1 MLRGAA
7 RVLTGTS
14 HYFKADFIERY
25 DERAQA
31 DPSVM
36 RKGKC
41 LLDAVAASSPRTA
54 QEWRGSP
61 VPGGLDVAG
70 RGLKG
75 KGEDQRIF
83 ESLKTG
89 EIEMPLWGVSLDR
102 SIAESYGKRFLFL
115 IDGPFHGVAAWRI
128 SDSRERHGFGR
139 NPGLNRKTQAPLW
152 VCDGGQPAAG
162 RFRLVVERE
171 RLGSGV
177 WGQIRGES
185 GRYAS
190 ESWDPRASSWGRFSV
205 NDRANAPHDRGSRM
219 ETSAIVR
226 PLRDAACAGTLFE
239 GVAKRAQL
247 KDRLGRTDRRN
258 ACVTLFALKETLD
271 GNGN

>member
-1 MLRGAA
+1 MSDYELLREACALWQSGRDDGSSLLRGAA

-75 KGEDQRIF
+75 KDEDQQIF

-89 EIEMPLWGVSLDR
+89 DR
-102 SIAESYGKRFLFL
+102 
-115 IDGPFHGVAAWRI
+115 
-128 SDSRERHGFGR
+128 
-139 NPGLNRKTQAPLW
+139 
-152 VCDGGQPAAG
+152 
-162 RFRLVVERE
+162 
-171 RLGSGV
+171 
-177 WGQIRGES
+177 
-185 GRYAS
+185 
-190 ESWDPRASSWGRFSV
+190 
-205 NDRANAPHDRGSRM
+205 
-219 ETSAIVR
+219 
-226 PLRDAACAGTLFE
+226 
-239 GVAKRAQL
+239 
-247 KDRLGRTDRRN
+247 
-258 ACVTLFALKETLD
+258 
-271 GNGN
+271 